1 MAQRLSGQTSLF
13 GVVSFVSKSLLEI
26 ERQKK
31 LEKFTILTRKT
42 RSHVRILINRTWP
55 IVNFI
60 RAISLLNINYFIAQ
74 II

>member
-26 ERQKK
+26 ERIKK
-31 LEKFTILTRKT
+31 LEKLTILTRKT

-55 IVNFI
+55 INFI